1 MGLVMTDTSLFSLA
15 HMLAEQEAIR
25 VQIKVLSGKD
35 QALARLIEA
44 ARAYETIGLEVTPG
58 ASQLEAAS
66 KLVTSEIISK
76 VNPRPRIRQRTH
88 RAAPVMEA
96 TENAVSN
103 LMEMMGEPMQTGQL
117 LEFLGT
123 GREGMNLPEK
133 NPLNVLSARLSNS
146 SKFQG
151 RRGKGWWFAD
161 RPWPGEEDSASDG
174 AESSEPLNG
183 SDPVSGPDDGG
194 LQPDRLAEMFGEP
207 DISSLPPGSEGHGE
221 KEGGA

>member
-1 MGLVMTDTSLFSLA
+1 MTDTSLFSLA

-25 VQIKVLSGKD
+25 AQIRSLSEKD
-35 QALARLIEA
+35 QALERLIEA
-44 ARAYETIGLEVTPG
+44 ARAYETAFGGDGAPAPVVTKP
-58 ASQLEAAS
+58 E
-66 KLVTSEIISK
+66 VTSEQDAGQE
-76 VNPRPRIRQRTH
+76 VNPRPRIRARS
-88 RAAPVMEA
+88 RRPAPVMEA

-103 LMEMMGEPMQTGQL
+103 IMEMLGEPMQTGQL

-123 GREGMNLPEK
+123 DSGLNLPEE

-161 RPWPGEEDSASDG
+161 RPWPGEEDSASSDG
-174 AESSEPLNG
+174 ANESGPQSG
-183 SDPVSGPDDGG
+183 DDPASGPDNRG
-194 LQPDRLAEMFGEP
+194 LQPDDFEELLGGN
-207 DISSLPPGSEGHGE
+207 SSLPPGSEGHGE